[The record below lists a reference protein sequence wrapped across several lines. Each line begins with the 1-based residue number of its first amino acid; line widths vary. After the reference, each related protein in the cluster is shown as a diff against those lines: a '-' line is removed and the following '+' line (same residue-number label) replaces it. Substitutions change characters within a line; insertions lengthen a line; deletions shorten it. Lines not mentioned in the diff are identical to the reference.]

1 MVTPIGISLW
11 KILSAAV
18 HSSDWQWQLGWI
30 LSVDR
35 ALLSL
40 RFKNDANDPFPSV
53 QCHKLRLWMNG
64 WMHASLLSSATTR
77 QKKKI
82 FQSYPW
88 NDMLSKFTHMHLT
101 LKWRPKASW
110 ASPSKHCGCIF
121 LVVIRN
127 FMENVKL
134 PTWYGKS
141 PWKMW
146 NSSVSSKVLLTAH
159 AWRIAWKTC
168 MQLRDPYSRA
178 GENNTGSGGCGLC
191 WGQLVSAP
199 GLSEGSRPLRE
210 VGRKGK
216 KENTE
221 ASEKMNQV
229 YRRKSRSS

>member
-1 MVTPIGISLW
+1 MIGNDSL
-11 KILSAAV
+11 
-18 HSSDWQWQLGWI
+18 DGYCQLTGLCT
-30 LSVDR
+30 LSVLKMMR
-35 ALLSL
+35 
-40 RFKNDANDPFPSV
+40 KIPSPV
-53 QCHKLRLWMNG
+53 C
-64 WMHASLLSSATTR
+64 SATSWVYEWMDECMLLCCHL
-77 QKKKI
+77 QQKKI

-101 LKWRPKASW
+101 LKWCPKASW

-121 LVVIRN
+121 FVVIRN

-134 PTWYGKS
+134 PIWYGKS

-191 WGQLVSAP
+191 
-199 GLSEGSRPLRE
+199 
-210 VGRKGK
+210 
-216 KENTE
+216 
-221 ASEKMNQV
+221 
-229 YRRKSRSS
+229 